1 MDNIFM
7 FTAGHKR
14 FGLFITLIA
23 GIILMVATGSQNLLV
38 SKKYLTEKA
47 DGCEL
52 VDGLADETD
61 SSPDIIGFL
70 PAHEFSYSY
79 REAAISDANVHHT
92 VNSHKQLHESRLYIL
107 FHQLKTRTA

>member
-1 MDNIFM
+1 M

-14 FGLFITLIA
+14 FGLFVTLLA
-23 GIILMVATGSQNLLV
+23 GIILMIATGSHNLLL

-47 DGCEL
+47 DECEL

-61 SSPDIIGFL
+61 SNLDIIGFL
-70 PAHEFSYSY
+70 PAHNFSYSY
-79 REAAISDANVHHT
+79 RKAAISDASIHHT
-92 VNSHKQLHESRLYIL
+92 VNSHKQLHEKRLYIL